1 MRIRMGPDQKHLLD
15 LATKA
20 LGQAFKIESQDD
32 TPARKGEGYLRYI
45 EATERDGFHP
55 LLNEE

>member
-1 MRIRMGPDQKHLLD
+1 MGPDQKHLLD